1 MPGNTVDEGVAAPN
15 DEQVNKPNPLVTV
28 PLLVILAL
36 SGCSQEPASPPS
48 AEPTE
53 SDTTSG
59 PVTPV
64 GDPSVVVT
72 DLESPWSVVR
82 LESGSA
88 LISERNTGTV
98 KELSDDGE
106 VRVVGTVPDVVHE
119 GESGLL
125 GLAVLDEEWLYAYL
139 TTATDNR
146 IVRFELLGG
155 AGDYSL
161 GAKEDVLTGLVKE
174 RFHDGGR
181 IAFGPDG
188 MLYATVGDASNLALS
203 QDVTSYNGK
212 ILRMTETGGV
222 PEDNPFENSLVYSL
236 GHRNPQG
243 IAWDDSGQLYAAEFG
258 QDTWDEFNRIEAGG
272 NYGWPIIEGIGDDP
286 DYIDPL
292 YQWNTAEASPSGLTY
307 IRGTFFMAGLGGHRV
322 WAIYPDG
329 ASEPTEWYK
338 TTKYG
343 RVRDVLPGP
352 DGSLWFL
359 TNNTDGRGEPSEGD
373 DKIWQVELDVLSEG

>member
-1 MPGNTVDEGVAAPN
+1 
-15 DEQVNKPNPLVTV
+15 
-28 PLLVILAL
+28 
-36 SGCSQEPASPPS
+36 
-48 AEPTE
+48 
-53 SDTTSG
+53 
-59 PVTPV
+59 
-64 GDPSVVVT
+64 
-72 DLESPWSVVR
+72 
-82 LESGSA
+82 
-88 LISERNTGTV
+88 
-98 KELSDDGE
+98 
-106 VRVVGTVPDVVHE
+106 
-119 GESGLL
+119 
-125 GLAVLDEEWLYAYL
+125 
-139 TTATDNR
+139 
-146 IVRFELLGG
+146 
-155 AGDYSL
+155 
-161 GAKEDVLTGLVKE
+161 
-174 RFHDGGR
+174 
-181 IAFGPDG
+181 

-222 PEDNPFENSLVYSL
+222 PDDNPFENSLVYSL